1 MSKERID
8 NAVDIKK
15 PKTLEEL
22 YPFAGVPNYF
32 RGHIKD
38 HSITFRPLYPMIS
51 KAVPL
56 RSKTI
61 ECTTEG
67 VGSFFKLKDQI
78 NECPNLLYED
88 DELPIFLCTDV
99 SD

>member
-1 MSKERID
+1 
-8 NAVDIKK
+8 
-15 PKTLEEL
+15 
-22 YPFAGVPNYF
+22 
-32 RGHIKD
+32 
-38 HSITFRPLYPMIS
+38 MIS

-67 VGSFFKLKDQI
+67 VESFFKLKDQI
-78 NECPNLLYED
+78 NECPKLFYED

-99 SD
+99 SDYAIVSYLYQLSP